1 MIRYNLHPAA
11 AASWLVHV
19 AFATPD
25 DLYRHLRMGQGFYLP
40 ARAVPSEAGA
50 RVILEIGVA
59 GAAHATLLH
68 GQVRAWDGAGIWL
81 DLPCAGAAARFRPEA
96 TRRRHRRFGS
106 DLFVEVSH
114 GGGQPW
120 MCRAIDLSPD
130 GLRLSASAL
139 ELGVT
144 NDEIRV
150 TLLAPDREL
159 ATARARIA
167 WASGRSAGL
176 ELIGESPG
184 LTPVLAS
191 LEARWAAVEPVVHD
205 ASCPCAVPVKPFTS
219 PERPAEHRSPA
230 ASASPTGGC
239 SATTPSG

>member
-1 MIRYNLHPAA
+1 MIRYHLHPAA

-25 DLYRHLRMGQGFYLP
+25 DLYRHLRMGQRFYLP

-59 GAAHATLLH
+59 GAAHAT
-68 GQVRAWDGAGIWL
+68 
-81 DLPCAGAAARFRPEA
+81 
-96 TRRRHRRFGS
+96 
-106 DLFVEVSH
+106 
-114 GGGQPW
+114 
-120 MCRAIDLSPD
+120 
-130 GLRLSASAL
+130 
-139 ELGVT
+139 
-144 NDEIRV
+144 
-150 TLLAPDREL
+150 
-159 ATARARIA
+159 ARIA

-219 PERPAEHRSPA
+219 PERPGERRSPA
-230 ASASPTGGC
+230 GWGGAGVTNPQLLNTYSSTIWKSSPNARKKRCGRLRGRL
-239 SATTPSG
+239 P

>member
-1 MIRYNLHPAA
+1 MITVIRYNLHPAA
-11 AASWLVHV
+11 AASWLVRV

-25 DLYRHLRMGQGFYLP
+25 DLYRHLGMGEGFYLP
-40 ARAVPSEAGA
+40 ARAVPSEVGA
-50 RVILEIGVA
+50 RVILEIDVA
-59 GAAHATLLH
+59 GTAHATLLH
-68 GQVRAWDGAGIWL
+68 GQVRAWDGGGIWL
-81 DLPCAGAAARFRPEA
+81 DLPCGRAAARFRPEA

-106 DLFVEVSH
+106 DVFVEVSH

-120 MCRAIDLSPD
+120 MCRAIDLSAD

-139 ELGVT
+139 ELGVA

-176 ELIGESPG
+176 ELIDKSPG
-184 LTPVLAS
+184 LEPVLES
-191 LEARWAAVEPVVHD
+191 LEERWAAVVPVVHG
-205 ASCPCAVPVKPFTS
+205 ASCPCAIPV
-219 PERPAEHRSPA
+219 SPA
-230 ASASPTGGC
+230 HFAADAG
-239 SATTPSG
+239 